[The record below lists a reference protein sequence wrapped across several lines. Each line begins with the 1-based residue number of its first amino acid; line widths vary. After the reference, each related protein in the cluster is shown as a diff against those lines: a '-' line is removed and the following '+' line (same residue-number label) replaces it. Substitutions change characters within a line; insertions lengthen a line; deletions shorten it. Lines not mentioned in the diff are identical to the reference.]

1 MQDYVAME
9 HVCARAVIFSAS
21 MIEFRR
27 CVLTRV
33 QVRGALAEL
42 RVLDSQGRPRL
53 LDTPASAESSKASQ
67 EALGQDARQRS
78 RGGSSRA
85 PALPAEA
92 AEPVPHPATARA
104 QAEPAE
110 QRAPEAARGL
120 GHAADPHEAG
130 RAEGQE
136 DSEALA
142 AYASYAT
149 AAARYDG
156 QARLAVARGLAGQEA
171 QGGGGRRR
179 VRHPLARLLAHAR
192 GAGVPVPG
200 RAQAARGGR
209 GRVRRVRRGGS
220 NEMKVFIQ
228 SERAGVA

>member
-1 MQDYVAME
+1 
-9 HVCARAVIFSAS
+9 

-53 LDTPASAESSKASQ
+53 LDTPASTESSKASQ

-92 AEPVPHPATARA
+92 AEPVPNPAAARA

-136 DSEALA
+136 DSEARA
-142 AYASYAT
+142 ADASYAT

-209 GRVRRVRRGGS
+209 GRVRRVRRGGQT
-220 NEMKVFIQ
+220 K
-228 SERAGVA
+228 

>member
-1 MQDYVAME
+1 
-9 HVCARAVIFSAS
+9 

-92 AEPVPHPATARA
+92 AEPVPNPAARA

-110 QRAPEAARGL
+110 HRAPEAARGL

-149 AAARYDG
+149 TAARYDG

-209 GRVRRVRRGGS
+209 GRVRHVRRRGQT
-220 NEMKVFIQ
+220 K
-228 SERAGVA
+228 